1 MRETVFFASFAVFV
15 ASWAIL
21 ALVYLTIILPS
32 VARQRGLKSLFEAG
46 LQLNFAGHL
55 RTYREMAKA
64 RHDRRM
70 FVVWYLTNALV
81 VFGCVAFLIGVLS
94 TIEL

>member
-1 MRETVFFASFAVFV
+1 MVGLLYLA
-15 ASWAIL
+15 AIL
-21 ALVYLTIILPS
+21 PV

-55 RTYREMAKA
+55 RIYRDMARA

-70 FVVWYLTNALV
+70 LAVWYLANALV
-81 VFGCVAFLIGVLS
+81 VFGCVSFLVGVLS